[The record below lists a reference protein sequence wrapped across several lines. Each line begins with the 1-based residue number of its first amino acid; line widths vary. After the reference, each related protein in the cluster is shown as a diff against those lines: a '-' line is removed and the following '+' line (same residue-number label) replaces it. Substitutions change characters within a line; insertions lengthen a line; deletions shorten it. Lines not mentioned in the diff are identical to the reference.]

1 LAYSI
6 DLGGHIC
13 VAAASLTPKCFVP
26 FQFGTRPFDALFKL
40 HAKQNGI
47 AFVDLASDPQKA
59 PIVLDQSLGAP
70 FF

>member
-1 LAYSI
+1 
-6 DLGGHIC
+6 
-13 VAAASLTPKCFVP
+13 VTPISVKRSVKLYREKGIVP
-26 FQFGTRPFDALFKL
+26 FQFGTRAFDALFKL
-40 HAKQNGI
+40 DTKQAGL